1 MGQLSKHKEGLER
14 ENEKLLGEVT
24 HLSQKLNNALEYQNE
39 LERKTSMGD
48 LKINELAGQLEVDLH
63 FVDYHAIIYFRT
75 KSTKPTSTNESE
87 IN

>member
-1 MGQLSKHKEGLER
+1 MSKHKEGLER

-48 LKINELAGQLEVDLH
+48 LKINELAGQLEVDL
-63 FVDYHAIIYFRT
+63 T
-75 KSTKPTSTNESE
+75 LC
-87 IN
+87 